1 MKEYRVFKHFD
12 QGEEVEDMAFDF
24 DGEITHPDFL
34 KAAENMIG
42 PIRYVQYPYSSNSNE
57 NWSMIVSDSKLN
69 EYLIIQDNG

>member
-1 MKEYRVFKHFD
+1 
-12 QGEEVEDMAFDF
+12 MAFDF

-42 PIRYVQYPYSSNSNE
+42 PIRYVQ
-57 NWSMIVSDSKLN
+57 SMIVSDSKLN